1 MAPKVPTKESGTTTL
16 GIRVARRLR
25 RNAKTTSTTRNTLMS
40 KVRST
45 SRTDARMVPARSTA
59 TWMSMAGETVFDP
72 FSGLGTVAY
81 RALKLQRKGYGVE
94 LAPRY
99 FADSI
104 AYCHA
109 AEQEIAIPTLFDM
122 KETPEDAT
130 LETASQ
136 AMA

>member
-59 TWMSMAGETVFDP
+59 TWMSMAGETDWAR
-72 FSGLGTVAY
+72 LGSMRLMRSMTSMM
-81 RALKLQRKGYGVE
+81 
-94 LAPRY
+94 LAPGWRRMSSDTERLSLVQAATRL
-99 FADSI
+99 FSTSSI
-104 AYCHA
+104 TCATSPRRTA
-109 AEQEIAIPTLFDM
+109 ALPL
-122 KETPEDAT
+122 
-130 LETASQ
+130 
-136 AMA
+136 